1 MVEGSLVQL
10 AVLLAVA
17 AIAAPIARQ
26 LRIGSVLG
34 YLAGGLIIGPYG
46 LRIFAEVESILHVA
60 EFGVILLLF
69 LIGLELR
76 PARLWSMRKAVF
88 GLGGAQVGITAVVL
102 GSVALGAGLDWRH
115 AAFAGLA
122 LSLSS
127 TALVLQVLKERKEL
141 ELRHGRMSFSV
152 LLFQDMAAIPMIALV
167 GLFAAGPMDGP
178 GASWTGALA
187 AFAAIGLTIVGA
199 RFVLNPVYRLIA
211 TIGVREAM
219 VASVLLTVVLIE
231 ILMRGVG
238 LSPALGAFIAGVV
251 LADSEY
257 RHEISADLAPFEG
270 LLLGLFFV
278 AVGMSLNLLLVMEQP
293 LVLVGA
299 AAGLI
304 AMKALVLW
312 PLGRWQGLKPRSAG
326 RFSLAL
332 SQGGEFAFVLVS
344 VALAGA
350 VIAPG
355 FADRLLII
363 VTLSMIATPILLF
376 LEDVLLGEEKP
387 TEPVYDDMPKE
398 EGHVII
404 AGFGR
409 FGQIVARVLAARRI
423 PFTALDTSAR
433 QVDFVRR
440 FGNKIYY
447 GDPSRLDILEA
458 AQVGSA
464 RGFVLAIDD
473 VEASLRT
480 AALVTRHYPHLPV
493 YARARDR
500 QHVHRLMDLGV
511 KVIER
516 ETFLSA
522 LELSEHVLRGLGLD
536 EPTVRRTTQAFAE
549 MDRRRLFEDYQ
560 HATDAEKLRA
570 NAMKQAEELEELFR
584 QDAEQKQASAG

>member
-1 MVEGSLVQL
+1 MIEGSLLQL

-17 AIAAPIARQ
+17 AIAAPVARR

-34 YLAGGLIIGPYG
+34 YLAGGLIIGPHG
-46 LRIFAEVESILHVA
+46 LKLFSEVESVLHVA

-76 PARLWSMRKAVF
+76 PARLWAMRRAVF
-88 GLGGAQVGITAVVL
+88 GLGGAQVGLTAAVL
-102 GSVALGAGLDWRH
+102 AAVSLGFGLDWRH

-167 GLFAAGPMDGP
+167 ALLAAGPADTP
-178 GASWTGALA
+178 GSTWTAALA
-187 AFAAIGLTIVGA
+187 AFAAIGITIVGA
-199 RFVLNPVYRLIA
+199 RFVLNPLYRFIA

-219 VASVLLTVVLIE
+219 VASVLLTIVLIE
-231 ILMRGVG
+231 ILMRAVG

-257 RHEISADLAPFEG
+257 RHEISADIAPFEG

-278 AVGMSLNLLLVMEQP
+278 AVGMSLSVPVLVDEP
-293 LVLVGA
+293 LVLIA
-299 AAGLI
+299 AAVGLI
-304 AMKALVLW
+304 VLKAAVLW
-312 PLGRWQGLKPRSAG
+312 PLARWHGLSARSAG
-326 RFSLAL
+326 RFALAL
-332 SQGGEFAFVLVS
+332 SQGGEFAFVLVA
-344 VALAGA
+344 VALGGA
-350 VIAPG
+350 VIGPD
-355 FADRLLII
+355 FAARLTII
-363 VTLSMIATPILLF
+363 VTLSMMATPLL
-376 LEDVLLGEEKP
+376 LVAEELP
-387 TEPVYDDMPKE
+387 SRRERPEPVYDDMPEE
-398 EGHVII
+398 EGRVII

-423 PFTALDTSAR
+423 PFTALDSSAS
-433 QVDFVRR
+433 QVEFIRR
-440 FGNKIYY
+440 YGSEIYF
-447 GDPSRLDILEA
+447 GDPSRLDVLEA

-464 RGFVLAIDD
+464 RGFVLAMDNT
-473 VEASLRT
+473 EASLRT
-480 AALVTRHYPHLPV
+480 AALVARHYPHVPI

-500 QHVHRLMDLGV
+500 QHFHKLLELGV

-522 LELSEHVLRGLGLD
+522 LELSGEVLRGLGLD

-549 MDRRRLFEDYQ
+549 MDRRRLLDDYK
-560 HATDAEKLRA
+560 HASDEEKLRA
-570 NAMKQAEELEELFR
+570 NAMKQAEQLEELFR
-584 QDAEQKQASAG
+584 RDAEQKQTPAE